1 MIKASQE
8 DKKTI
13 VDLLWNTFMEL
24 KFPNSINFVVKQDQ
38 KRLIRLRYLME
49 YQFNVALKFGEIWL
63 SDDKKGCILLL
74 FPEKKRL
81 SFSLLLWEIK
91 LAFFCIGIG
100 NVIKVLKRESK
111 LKKNHPEIPFIH
123 FWLMGVV
130 PELQGKGIGKKLLTE
145 VLEKYKNSDKPFYL
159 ETTTKSNL
167 KFYIKNG
174 FTIFDNTDTLAYP
187 LYFLKYEK

>member
-1 MIKASQE
+1 MIKASQG
-8 DKKTI
+8 DKKAI
-13 VDLLWNTFMEL
+13 VNLLWRTFIEL

-38 KRLIRLRYLME
+38 KRSIRLRYLME
-49 YQFNVALKFGEIWL
+49 YQVNVALKFGEIWL

-91 LAFFCIGIG
+91 LAFLCIGTG
-100 NVIKVLKRESK
+100 NVIKVLKRESQ
-111 LKKNHPEIPFIH
+111 LKKKHPQVPFIH

-130 PELQGKGIGKKLLTE
+130 PELQGTRIGQKLLLE
-145 VLEKYKNSDKPFYL
+145 VLEKYNNSDKPFYL

-167 KFYIKNG
+167 KFYTKNG
-174 FTIFDNTDTLAYP
+174 FTIFDNTNSLDYP
-187 LYFLKYEK
+187 LYFLKYVK